1 MRCTAFRARSCS
13 SISRFASWIVIC
25 SIAGRE
31 VHYARYTECSAH
43 AEVPPHQGEHRAG
56 GEIIELQ
63 LQPVQSAVDH
73 HGLARLHFA
82 GGSPGP
88 LLSCEILPTDPCPLT
103 EGQSAWTE
111 SDLGPRLGGPKPP
124 SGLQRARA
132 RHAACVVRASMLRV
146 DPIGTQSEW

>member
-63 LQPVQSAVDH
+63 LQPVQSAVNPR
-73 HGLARLHFA
+73 GLARLHFA
-82 GGSPGP
+82 GVSPASSLVVRFWRQYNGP
-88 LLSCEILPTDPCPLT
+88 LSSDRK
-103 EGQSAWTE
+103 GQSAWT
-111 SDLGPRLGGPKPP
+111 DLGGPKPP
-124 SGLQRARA
+124 SGLQQVRA

>member
-82 GGSPGP
+82 GGSQASSPV
-88 LLSCEILPTDPCPLT
+88 LSCKILATDPCPLT
-103 EGQSAWTE
+103 GQISG
-111 SDLGPRLGGPKPP
+111 DRNHLGIAASPGP
-124 SGLQRARA
+124 AR
-132 RHAACVVRASMLRV
+132 RVRCASIDAQGR
-146 DPIGTQSEW
+146 PYWHQE